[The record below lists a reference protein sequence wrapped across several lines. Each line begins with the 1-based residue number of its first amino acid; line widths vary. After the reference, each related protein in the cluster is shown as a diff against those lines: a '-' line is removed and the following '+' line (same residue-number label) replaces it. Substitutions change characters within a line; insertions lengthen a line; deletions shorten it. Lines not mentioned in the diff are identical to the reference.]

1 MANAD
6 LRMQIVTALD
16 SAGIKASQKEIDNL
30 ASKLDTLGK
39 SNATDK
45 LEAKLTKLPSKLG
58 EVVGSMGKFGKALG
72 VAGAIVEAFKQGWE
86 IGSWIN
92 EKFVDPILWAGDKAE
107 EVAEKKIAKAWDTAW
122 KTMEKS
128 NDNAIKGLQQTG
140 KLEDQEVQRVKELT
154 QQYLKAYSAK
164 NTMANASMDA
174 DMQKLEIEQF
184 QDEMSLIEQ
193 GREDAIPELQAYYD
207 MLKQEMKMKKELAD
221 FDAKTEEDR
230 IKNQTELNNKL
241 LEYDTKLNQRK
252 EKIALLE
259 KQRDDAEEAF
269 FNGQGRTS
277 NKKKQKWL
285 ARDEKLKDK
294 QQELQDEIEMI
305 ELEKK
310 NFLAGDV
317 FDVGQY
323 NQIRATQRA
332 TLAGR
337 LSLEAQKLGFN
348 YNSLVTGQGTNL
360 LGFGP
365 EYFQEKMTQDA
376 QQSFKDLSDIERNT
390 ANLAEKL
397 DQLLGLK

>member
-16 SAGIKASQKEIDNL
+16 AAGIKASQKEIDNL

-39 SNATDK
+39 SNATEK
-45 LEAKLTKLPSKLG
+45 LEAKLTKLPGKLNDI
-58 EVVGSMGKFGKALG
+58 VGAMGKFGKALG
-72 VAGAIVEAFKQGWE
+72 VAGAMVEAFKMGWE

-92 EKFVDPILWAGDKAE
+92 DKFVSPLLWAGDKAQ

-128 NDNAIKGLQQTG
+128 NANAIKGLQQTS
-140 KLEDQEVQRVKELT
+140 KLEDQEIQRVKELT

-174 DMQKLEIEQF
+174 EMQKLEVEQF
-184 QDEMSLIEQ
+184 QDEMSLIDQ

-207 MLKQEMKMKKELAD
+207 MLKQEMKTKKEIAA
-221 FDAKTEEDR
+221 FDAQTETER

-241 LEYDTKLNQRK
+241 LEFDTKLNQRK

-259 KQRDDAEEAF
+259 KQRDDAEEHF
-269 FNGQGRTS
+269 FSGSLNYKR
-277 NKKKQKWL
+277 KEKWL
-285 ARDEKLKDK
+285 DKDEQLKE
-294 QQELQDEIEMI
+294 QQAELRREMQII

-323 NQIRATQRA
+323 NQIRAAQRA
-332 TLAGR
+332 TLASR

>member
-16 SAGIKASQKEIDNL
+16 AAGIKASQKEIDNL

-45 LEAKLTKLPSKLG
+45 LEAKLTKLPGKLG
-58 EVVGSMGKFGKALG
+58 DITSAMGKFGKALG
-72 VAGAIVEAFKQGWE
+72 VVGAVVEAFKMGWE
-86 IGSWIN
+86 MGSWIN
-92 EKFVDPILWAGDKAE
+92 EKFVSPLLWAGDKAQ

-128 NDNAIKGLQQTG
+128 NANAIKGLQQTG
-140 KLEDQEVQRVKELT
+140 KLEDQEIQRVKELT

-174 DMQKLEIEQF
+174 EMQKLEVEQF
-184 QDEMSLIEQ
+184 QDEMSLIDQ

-207 MLKQEMKMKKELAD
+207 MLKQEMKTKKEIAA
-221 FDAKTEEDR
+221 FDAQTETER

-241 LEYDTKLNQRK
+241 LEFDSKLNQRK

-269 FNGQGRTS
+269 FSGSLNYKR
-277 NKKKQKWL
+277 KEKWL
-285 ARDEKLKDK
+285 DKDEQLKE
-294 QQELQDEIEMI
+294 QQAELRREMQII

-323 NQIRATQRA
+323 DQIRATQRA
-332 TLAGR
+332 TLASR

-348 YNSLVTGQGTNL
+348 YNSLVEGQGTNL

>member
-16 SAGIKASQKEIDNL
+16 AAGIKASQKEIDNL
-30 ASKLDTLGK
+30 ASKLDALGK
-39 SNATDK
+39 SNATEK
-45 LEAKLTKLPSKLG
+45 LEAKLTKLPGKLNDI
-58 EVVGSMGKFGKALG
+58 VGAMGKFGKALG
-72 VAGAIVEAFKQGWE
+72 VAGAMVEAFKMGWE

-92 EKFVDPILWAGDKAE
+92 DKFVSPLLWAGDKAQ

-128 NDNAIKGLQQTG
+128 NANAIKGLQQTG
-140 KLEDQEVQRVKELT
+140 KLEDQEIQRVKELT

-174 DMQKLEIEQF
+174 EMQKLEVEQF
-184 QDEMSLIEQ
+184 QDEMSLIDQ

-207 MLKQEMKMKKELAD
+207 MLKQEMKTKKEIAA
-221 FDAKTEEDR
+221 FDAQTETER

-241 LEYDTKLNQRK
+241 LEFDTKLNQRK

-269 FNGQGRTS
+269 FSGSLNYKR
-277 NKKKQKWL
+277 KEKWL
-285 ARDEKLKDK
+285 DKDEQLKE
-294 QQELQDEIEMI
+294 QQAELRREMQII

-323 NQIRATQRA
+323 NQIRAAQRA
-332 TLAGR
+332 TLASR

-397 DQLLGLK
+397 DKLLGLK